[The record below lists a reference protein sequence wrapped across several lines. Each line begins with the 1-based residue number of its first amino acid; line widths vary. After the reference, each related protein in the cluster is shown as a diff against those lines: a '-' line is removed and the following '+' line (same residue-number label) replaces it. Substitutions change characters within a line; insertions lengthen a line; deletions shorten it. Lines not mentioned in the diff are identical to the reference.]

1 MKQKDVRGQRFI
13 ALFLLGCLLFNYPL
27 LAVFSRHAIIFG
39 IPLLYV
45 YLFSAW
51 LGLIV
56 LIVLIMKKP
65 R

>member
-27 LAVFSRHAIIFG
+27 LAVFSRHVIIFG

-51 LGLIV
+51 LGLIG
-56 LIVLIMKKP
+56 LMVLIMEKP